1 MNRMVREMMNRG
13 MTEEEAKREFEMIR
27 EEVFDAAEDGDFYE
41 AEEIILSS
49 GFDLDFIDYLI

>member
-1 MNRMVREMMNRG
+1 MVREMMNRG